1 MKLKLYIATI
11 VSLVTYLSWEFFK
24 DEEVAKKF
32 FFVGNALFIFLLCMI
47 IYSQNQK
54 LFISFFLFWGSLG
67 NLLDELLFDPTKL
80 GLNEL
85 ALFIALPLI
94 WLYKTKNDREIKP
107 I

>member
-1 MKLKLYIATI
+1 MILKLYIATI
-11 VSLVTYLSWEFFK
+11 IGISTYLTWSYFG
-24 DEEVAKKF
+24 DKF

-67 NLLDELLFDPTKL
+67 NLLDELIFDPTKL

-107 I
+107 V

>member
-1 MKLKLYIATI
+1 MFWTYFPKGSFYI
-11 VSLVTYLSWEFFK
+11 
-24 DEEVAKKF
+24 
-32 FFVGNALFIFLLCMI
+32 GNGLFIFLLCI
-47 IYSQNQK
+47 ALYIQRK
-54 LFISFFLFWGSLG
+54 IFITFFLLCVSFS

-94 WLYKTKNDREIKP
+94 WLYKTKNDRETKP